1 MEAAMKLRRVDGG
14 GEFEVEILAR
24 EGAALRAR
32 INGREVQASV
42 EPAAGGGALIVLNG
56 QRHRVF
62 GAKIRDRILV
72 TAGPAS
78 FEFKE
83 IEEGR
88 SHALRGLAAHEI
100 TAPMPGKVLRILV
113 IEGQQ
118 VEAGDGIVV
127 LEAMKMETTLSAE
140 SPALIKKVLVNEGQM
155 VDHGAVLIELA
166 PVRPAP
172 SPHESGTRES

>member
-1 MEAAMKLRRVDGG
+1 MKLRRADGG

-24 EGAALRAR
+24 KDATVRAR
-32 INGREVQASV
+32 INGREVEASL
-42 EPAAGGGALIVLNG
+42 EPAPEGGAVIVLNR
-56 QRHRVF
+56 QRYRVF

-72 TAGPAS
+72 AAGPAS
-78 FEFKE
+78 FEFKQ

-100 TAPMPGKVLRILV
+100 TAPMPGKLLRILV
-113 IEGQQ
+113 KEGQQ
-118 VEAGDGIVV
+118 VEAGDGLVV

-140 SPALIKKVLVNEGQM
+140 SPARIKKVLVSAGQM

-166 PVRPAP
+166 PVSPAP
-172 SPHESGTRES
+172 SPHVSGTQES